1 LGGTSHTDG
10 GPVVAHGVPRR
21 VHPSD
26 RAGDPALRRLA
37 AGPARSPAEES
48 MNMWGPEMA
57 PHTPHRS
64 GHPGG
69 AGAPLG
75 IPLRPEMTPHTPHT
89 PQRSARPGGA
99 GACLEIP
106 RGLGSA

>member
-1 LGGTSHTDG
+1 
-10 GPVVAHGVPRR
+10 
-21 VHPSD
+21 
-26 RAGDPALRRLA
+26 
-37 AGPARSPAEES
+37 
-48 MNMWGPEMA
+48 MNMWGPEMAPHTPHPSGHPGGAGAPLGIALRPAMA

-75 IPLRPEMTPHTPHT
+75 IP
-89 PQRSARPGGA
+89 
-99 GACLEIP
+99 

>member
-1 LGGTSHTDG
+1 
-10 GPVVAHGVPRR
+10 
-21 VHPSD
+21 
-26 RAGDPALRRLA
+26 
-37 AGPARSPAEES
+37 

-75 IPLRPEMTPHTPHT
+75 IALRPEMAPHTPH
-89 PQRSARPGGA
+89 RSGHPGGA
-99 GACLEIP
+99 GPCLEIP